1 MSKGT
6 QKVLDKID
14 EIKAKTIRQTW
25 ILAIMLVVLFILLVI

>member
-14 EIKAKTIRQTW
+14 EIKVKIVRQMCVLTI
-25 ILAIMLVVLFILLVI
+25 LFVVLFVLIIL

>member
-14 EIKAKTIRQTW
+14 EIKVKIVRQMCVLTILFVLI
-25 ILAIMLVVLFILLVI
+25 IL